1 MIESLIICALFVYGV
16 STVIKGYAE
25 FFDVD
30 LDRVYSFMKPRN
42 QCEMMRDRPKW
53 QRFIMKPTF
62 YCNVCMSSVWG
73 SAYYVC
79 MHGLVDPLQ
88 WILHCVIT
96 AAIIYIINQF
106 T

>member
-1 MIESLIICALFVYGV
+1 MIESIIICALFVYGV
-16 STVIKGYAE
+16 STVINGYAE
-25 FFDVD
+25 FFDID
-30 LDRVYSFMKPRN
+30 LERLYSTGKDNFIRA
-42 QCEMMRDRPKW
+42 KW

-73 SAYYVC
+73 SVYYVC
-79 MHGLVDPLQ
+79 MHGLTDPFQ
-88 WILHCVIT
+88 WIIHCIIS